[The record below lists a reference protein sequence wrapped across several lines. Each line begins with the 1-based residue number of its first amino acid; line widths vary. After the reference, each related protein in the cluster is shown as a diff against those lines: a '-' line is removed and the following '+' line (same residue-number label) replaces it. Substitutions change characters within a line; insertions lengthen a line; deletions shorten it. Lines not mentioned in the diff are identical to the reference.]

1 VLGTVLLLGNYR
13 PTIVVVRSLARAGYR
28 VIVGARGEGGA
39 EHSRFTSEVWDH
51 PAAGHATFV
60 GTLRAFLQ
68 ARPEVGIVFPVA
80 EEYVRAVSAARA
92 SLPAD
97 RVYALPQ
104 ADVVAAMIDKVRA
117 YHIAES
123 VGVPVASWTCVE
135 RPEDLEPA
143 CGMLGYPVVLRSV
156 NSMRPFGSRKAVIVG
171 TPRAVREIVRV
182 WPEGRPRLLV
192 QRWVDGIR
200 HNVYFAANAGRI
212 VRMADVDVART
223 DQPDTTGLAVAG
235 RTRPVDRALHAFTAA
250 ITERVAYHG
259 VGCAQFIVGRDG
271 GPTTFLEL
279 NPRLGGNHAVPEAS
293 GVELS
298 TLAIALAATDRIDV
312 PFVAGRPGLR
322 YAWTY
327 GDLRGLR
334 AARASGRV
342 ARRETAAW
350 AWRIV
355 CAFFAAD
362 VHMTWRWDDPLPT
375 LALYARRV
383 PGARWLVARRTL
395 PAGSGAPT
403 GNVDERVL
411 L

>member
-13 PTIVVVRSLARAGYR
+13 PTIVVVRALARAGYR

-39 EHSRFTSEVWDH
+39 EHSRFTNELWDH
-51 PAAGHATFV
+51 PAAGHATFA
-60 GTLRAFLQ
+60 GTLAAFLQ
-68 ARPEVGIVFPVA
+68 GRPEIRFVFPVA

-92 SLPAD
+92 SLPGD
-97 RVYALPQ
+97 RVYVLPR

-117 YHIAES
+117 YRIAES
-123 VGVPVASWTCVE
+123 VGVPVAPWACVE
-135 RPEDLEPA
+135 RAEDLESA
-143 CGMLGYPVVLRSV
+143 CDALGCPVVLRPV
-156 NSMRPFGSRKAVIVG
+156 DSMRRFGSRKAVIIE
-171 TPRAVREIVRV
+171 TPRALRDIVLV
-182 WPEGRPRLLV
+182 WPGGRGMLA
-192 QRWVDGIR
+192 QRRVFGVR
-200 HNVYFAANAGRI
+200 HNVYFAANVGRI
-212 VRMADVDVART
+212 VRIADVDVART
-223 DQPDTTGLAVAG
+223 DQPDTTGLAVSG
-235 RTRPVDRALHAFTAA
+235 RTRSVDPALHAFTAA
-250 ITERVAYHG
+250 MTERLGYHG
-259 VGCAQFIVGRDG
+259 VGCAQYIVGREG

-298 TLAIALAATDRIDV
+298 TLAVALAASDRIDV

-334 AARASGRV
+334 AARASGRLT
-342 ARRETAAW
+342 RRDTAAW

-355 CAFFAAD
+355 RAFCAAD

-383 PGARWLVARRTL
+383 PGVRSLMARSDVRRRGARRL
-395 PAGSGAPT
+395 ALD
-403 GNVDERVL
+403 V
-411 L
+411 